1 MEDSF
6 DSEKELYEIIQVF
19 LFLKMRTGLFF
30 IPLFQDLA
38 VLSENLKK
46 GGGLSGDSMQLIKQ
60 TIRPARH
67 TSSYSAFFN

>member
-1 MEDSF
+1 MEDNT
-6 DSEKELYEIIQVF
+6 DAEKELYEIIQVF
-19 LFLKMRTGLFF
+19 LFLKMRTELFST
-30 IPLFQDLA
+30 PLFQDLA

-67 TSSYSAFFN
+67 KLIFSVL